1 MKTVS
6 KDDESLSD
14 TQMDW
19 LLFLTKEFFFY
30 FFSFVAFGFFA
41 WGLQTLKIKIS
52 FIKLLSINYPF

>member
-41 WGLQTLKIKIS
+41 
-52 FIKLLSINYPF
+52 